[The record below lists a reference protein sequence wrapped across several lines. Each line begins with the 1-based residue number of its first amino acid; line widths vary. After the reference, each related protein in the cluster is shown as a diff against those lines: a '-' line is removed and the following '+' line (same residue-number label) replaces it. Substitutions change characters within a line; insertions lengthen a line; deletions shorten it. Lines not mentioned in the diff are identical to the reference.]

1 MSETVIGCPISDE
14 LAGRARQTIEDL
26 RHAPEQVNR
35 DQVVELIAELTETS
49 FDYHFQRP
57 LRALG
62 VGFGTRKSI
71 DYGLKG
77 AMRVI
82 RSSMQRVIRSL
93 EQDRYAKVADFLE
106 DAYFPGAAGDRSERG

>member
-1 MSETVIGCPISDE
+1 MLETVIGCPISDE
-14 LAGRARQTIEDL
+14 LAERARQTIDEL
-26 RHAPEQVNR
+26 RQAPEQVHR
-35 DQVVELIAELTETS
+35 DHVVELILELTATS

-82 RSSMQRVIRSL
+82 RSSMQRVIRGL
-93 EQDRYAKVADFLE
+93 EHDRYAKVADFLE
-106 DAYFPGAAGDRSERG
+106 DAYFPEASSARS

>member
-1 MSETVIGCPISDE
+1 MPETVIGCPVSDE
-14 LAGRARQTIEDL
+14 LAERTRQTIDNL
-26 RHAPEQVNR
+26 RATPDQVKR
-35 DQVVELIAELTETS
+35 DDVVELIVELTDKS

-62 VGFGTRKSI
+62 VGMATRKSI

-82 RSSMQRVIRSL
+82 RSSMQRVIRGLDHDHYSKL
-93 EQDRYAKVADFLE
+93 ADFIE
-106 DAYFPGAAGDRSERG
+106 DAYYPGIADGGS